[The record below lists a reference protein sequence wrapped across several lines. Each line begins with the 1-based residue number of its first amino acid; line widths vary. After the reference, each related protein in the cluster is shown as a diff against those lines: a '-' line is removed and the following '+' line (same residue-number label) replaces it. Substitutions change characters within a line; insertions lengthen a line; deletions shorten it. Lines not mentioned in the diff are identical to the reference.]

1 MTLDEKIV
9 VSAYTGYLMCDFNE
23 IHRYVE
29 KLLGRPV
36 FTHELAH
43 EAIQNEIRKKS
54 KADFLKI
61 CADNGEFE
69 IVDDDRKIAIEAWN
83 RRYKEN

>member
-23 IHRYVE
+23 VHRYVE

-36 FTHELAH
+36 LTHELARGK
-43 EAIQNEIRKKS
+43 IQDEIREKA

-61 CADNGEFE
+61 CAG
-69 IVDDDRKIAIEAWN
+69 
-83 RRYKEN
+83 